1 MLQVI
6 VASLHLIALGLGLGA
21 VLTRGNLL
29 REPITASSLR
39 RAFRADTLWGIA
51 AALWIV
57 TGLWRLFGGFE
68 KGVPYYTH
76 NTLFMAKMTFL
87 ILILLIEIGPAITLV
102 RWRIALLKKGQPPES
117 VAPVHAAKRIA
128 MLSHMQALL
137 VVLMVFA
144 AAGMARG
151 LGMGVSG

>member
-1 MLQVI
+1 MLRVI

-21 VLTRGNLL
+21 VLTRGNVL

-51 AALWIV
+51 AILWIA
-57 TGLWRLFGGFE
+57 TGLWRLFGGIE
-68 KGVPYYTH
+68 KGVPYYMH
-76 NTLFMAKMTFL
+76 NTFFMAKMAFFAL
-87 ILILLIEIGPAITLV
+87 IIAIEIGPAITLV
-102 RWRIALLKKGQPPES
+102 KWRVALLKKGLPPES
-117 VAPVHAAKRIA
+117 VATPQAAKRIA
-128 MLSHMQALL
+128 MLSHVEALL

-151 LGMGVSG
+151 LGMGG

>member
-21 VLTRGNLL
+21 VLTRGNVL
-29 REPITASSLR
+29 REPITAGSLR

-51 AALWIV
+51 AIAWIA
-57 TGLWRLFGGFE
+57 TGLWRVLGGFE
-68 KGVPYYTH
+68 KGVPYYMH
-76 NTLFMAKMTFL
+76 NTLFMAKMTLLLL
-87 ILILLIEIGPAITLV
+87 ILAIEVSPAVTLV
-102 RWRIALLKKGQPPES
+102 RWRIALLKQGQPPES
-117 VAPVHAAKRIA
+117 VATPQAAKRIA
-128 MLSHMQALL
+128 MLSHIQALL

-151 LGMGVSG
+151 MGMGG